1 MIKPKLLT
9 LGVIGFAILLII
21 GVASIWL
28 VQQSRRDQEW
38 VAHSLELEGRITQL
52 QFLVQSVEGS
62 QRSYLLTEDKEY
74 KDSFEQALAQ
84 IPAAIA
90 EIGGRTTDNPS
101 QQQAIA
107 TLQPLLDRLPNF
119 RNAIQKFDAGDR
131 VGALTVVQTGR
142 GRELTGQIGDI
153 LDAMKAEE
161 ARLLTA
167 RSDAS
172 RNTQFWLVAITIAG
186 LLTIVA
192 LAAVGIVMVRRST
205 RTMLA
210 MQQELARANE
220 GLEGMVAERTA
231 ELQEANDEVQRYAYI
246 VSHDLRSPLVNIM
259 GFTSELEHLRDGM
272 FERLEALRGQVPAAA
287 GDSGGPGDSDEVLKA
302 DFSEALGFIKTS
314 IDKMDRLIHAI
325 LTLARQGRREFKGER
340 LDTTALLQGI
350 ADSLAHQ
357 AQERDAEIRI
367 GALPPITSDRLALEQ
382 IFSNLLDNALK
393 YLRNGVAGEIQV
405 SGRATATGLL
415 YEVRDN
421 GRGVDPKD
429 GVRIFELFRRAGVQ
443 DRPGEGI
450 GLAHVRALT
459 RRLGGSITMEST
471 LGQGSVFRVTLPKT
485 WKETSRRATT

>member
-9 LGVIGFAILLII
+9 LGVIGFAILLTI

-74 KDSFEQALAQ
+74 ADSFEQALAG
-84 IPAAIA
+84 IPPAIA
-90 EIGGRTTDNPS
+90 EIAGRTTDNPS
-101 QQQAIA
+101 QQQAVA
-107 TLQPLLDRLPNF
+107 ALKPLLDRLPNF
-119 RNAIQKFDAGDR
+119 RNAIQKFDGGDR

-161 ARLLTA
+161 ARLLTT
-167 RSDAS
+167 RSGAS
-172 RNTQFWLVAITIAG
+172 RSTQLWLVAITIAG

-272 FERLEALRGQVPAAA
+272 FERIEALRGQVPATAENS
-287 GDSGGPGDSDEVLKA
+287 GPDSGDETLKA

-325 LTLARQGRREFKGER
+325 LTLARQGRREFKAER

-393 YLRNGVAGEIQV
+393 YLRNGVVGEIQV

-429 GVRIFELFRRAGVQ
+429 GARIFELFRRAGVQ

-459 RRLGGSITMEST
+459 RRLGGSITMESA

-485 WKETSRRATT
+485 WKEMSRRATT